1 MPAPSSGHPVTAPSQ
16 PCTLHGRLGRG
27 QQEAGQTES
36 PSTLVIAGK
45 HLSCSL
51 ARMAQLPWLQQSL
64 ALGPGPLGRSA
75 RNPPVLTVQPGESPG
90 HDGVLCPQRAE
101 AVSPAVCASTEARVR
116 PTWPQVSEGG
126 LMSGKGWPRGSSWQV
141 LLGSTH
147 PYLPGSAEGSP
158 GAAAASPMAART
170 WPETAATGSSLSS
183 RRRESPAGPSESG
196 AGLCFL

>member
-1 MPAPSSGHPVTAPSQ
+1 MPRSLCPMGQGAWEEGRSGCPRGYHVLKAVPVLQLVPQ
-16 PCTLHGRLGRG
+16 K
-27 QQEAGQTES
+27 AGDGA
-36 PSTLVIAGK
+36 L
-45 HLSCSL
+45 
-51 ARMAQLPWLQQSL
+51 L
-64 ALGPGPLGRSA
+64 ALGQGPHLQTLAPQGHTKED
-75 RNPPVLTVQPGESPG
+75 PKIVQPGESPG